1 MHNYT
6 GCFMSLCF
14 CVSWGMFV
22 GSSRTL
28 PHVMSYKAIRPQKL
42 DAQFRSFSSIKSY
55 PEEVQY
61 SLMIE
66 GQNYTLH
73 LERNRHLI
81 GKHYTLTDYNKDGV
95 TTTSPTHHEDHCYY
109 HGHIEDVEDSSVS
122 LSLCSGMRG
131 FLRVEEK
138 VFLIEPLEVT
148 GIEEEGLVAVYRQ
161 EHLRRKRS
169 SCSSGNDT
177 VYDHGPSG
185 LFQHSS
191 LKRQSQ
197 RRQPGIQRVVEM
209 VLVVDNS
216 EYKKFGS
223 KKLVEARML
232 EVANHVDKVYRPLGI
247 RVMLVGLELWSYRDQ
262 IIVRDSP
269 DDTLT
274 SFLQWRQDNLLR
286 RTAHDNAQLV
296 TAVDFVG
303 TTVGLATSSA
313 MCTPKSGGV
322 NQDHSAHPLG
332 VASTIAHEMGHNLG
346 MAHDDASLCSCSTRA
361 SARSCVMAE
370 SIGRLYPSMFSSCSV
385 EQLSRFLED
394 VNPSCLLDTP
404 LVDRIYGGPH
414 CGNAFLEPG
423 EECDCGTVEECSNPC
438 CNASTCRLNMG
449 AQCAQGDC
457 CHNCQ
462 LRQVGAVCR
471 PSTGDCDLTEHC
483 SGLSPA
489 CPPDAHTLNGQPC
502 DNGEGYCYNG
512 QCPSHRQHCKRL
524 WGPDAEVAA
533 NSCFYQNFRDGQCGM
548 TCSSQDMMC
557 GKLFCLGGREFP
569 VTQRKSVITLSQG
582 VTCNVA
588 TMDPKA
594 QSEDL
599 GNVPSGT
606 KCGNNMVCYEQRC
619 QDIKVY
625 GPQDC
630 AAKCNNRGVCNHER
644 QCHCDPG
651 WAPPYCDTKL
661 MERAGR
667 NGVIITA
674 SLVVV
679 SLLLTSLFIGRLLYS
694 RKHRQR
700 NSLSKVPLGST
711 SGQSN
716 PLFQSSSVQGSPRSG
731 PIHISLPTFMESTA
745 TQQCKPLPQPLSH
758 TASQDFQPLNVS
770 LLPNRSAPRIV
781 KPPMPPPV
789 APSKAAHLMAKP
801 QPPSRPLPPLSNK
814 QIPRGPN
821 IALKAPSRP

>member
-1 MHNYT
+1 MNLN
-6 GCFMSLCF
+6 ML
-14 CVSWGMFV
+14 
-22 GSSRTL
+22 SS
-28 PHVMSYKAIRPQKL
+28 
-42 DAQFRSFSSIKSY
+42 
-55 PEEVQY
+55 
-61 SLMIE
+61 
-66 GQNYTLH
+66 
-73 LERNRHLI
+73 RHLI

-191 LKRQSQ
+191 L
-197 RRQPGIQRVVEM
+197 
-209 VLVVDNS
+209 
-216 EYKKFGS
+216 
-223 KKLVEARML
+223 
-232 EVANHVDKVYRPLGI
+232 VYRPLGI

-524 WGPDAEVAA
+524 WGP
-533 NSCFYQNFRDGQCGM
+533 
-548 TCSSQDMMC
+548 
-557 GKLFCLGGREFP
+557 GK
-569 VTQRKSVITLSQG
+569 TNK
-582 VTCNVA
+582 
-588 TMDPKA
+588 
-594 QSEDL
+594 
-599 GNVPSGT
+599 
-606 KCGNNMVCYEQRC
+606 
-619 QDIKVY
+619 
-625 GPQDC
+625 
-630 AAKCNNRGVCNHER
+630 R
-644 QCHCDPG
+644 QH
-651 WAPPYCDTKL
+651 TH
-661 MERAGR
+661 
-667 NGVIITA
+667 TH
-674 SLVVV
+674 
-679 SLLLTSLFIGRLLYS
+679 T
-694 RKHRQR
+694 
-700 NSLSKVPLGST
+700 
-711 SGQSN
+711 
-716 PLFQSSSVQGSPRSG
+716 PRY
-731 PIHISLPTFMESTA
+731 
-745 TQQCKPLPQPLSH
+745 
-758 TASQDFQPLNVS
+758 
-770 LLPNRSAPRIV
+770 
-781 KPPMPPPV
+781 
-789 APSKAAHLMAKP
+789 
-801 QPPSRPLPPLSNK
+801 
-814 QIPRGPN
+814 
-821 IALKAPSRP
+821 